1 MSAWRFNRRR
11 GAVKASD
18 LPEEPSTSSTSPAQP
33 VAGSHARAARP
44 RAASP
49 VKEESPSAKTD
60 PKKADSPRE
69 QLLTRRPGQTIV
81 EALKETTHH
90 VSDKLEQHFA
100 GWTPNREMAAQMRQ
114 KQKLE
119 QEPSSSQGWWI
130 LLLKKGLY
138 VDQKGSYAAPAVAL
152 PGALVP
158 KGALQA
164 DEAENQEELLKQME
178 KAGEP
183 GSNYWSRI
191 MRPKS
196 PAIMKSQINDMLH
209 QLHTGEMEELLGEQI
224 EMLRN
229 ACSKNQNLA
238 KWLQNHDRET
248 KESER
253 LHGADG
259 EAPETVDAVEV
270 AKDMGER
277 MVSLI
282 NAAFVERERVRQLLL
297 ADADIVVTEEKKQQL
312 EDRRRIGQEMS
323 NKVRIMKQ
331 EEDRMG
337 AKLGAGGAVFSNDAQ
352 MAIMKQEEDGLGYGG
367 IPEPP
372 QIADLRV
379 KIEKKTRKQQKLKA
393 EQELVQHRLK
403 SLEQALQA
411 VERGEKPD
419 KINAALDQNALE
431 TIEEAKGL
439 ARQSA
444 IAPLLDAM
452 KRSRGLESPEPIQV
466 SADLLAE
473 REELER
479 RMSEVEDEIE
489 AIENLRIDWEGQ
501 RMAVANTV
509 QSIQDEAEK
518 RLSLFSAKRRRSYL
532 GPLQVE
538 PPVVSP
544 MPPFVLEKAPNI
556 KAGLKLRCR
565 ELHEEMK
572 PMLEMLPKYLVLV
585 KNAEQTVNQI
595 CEQREKFINHIRAL
609 KPKFLKDLRSGGAR
623 KMALAERGGMPD
635 AATKLEEEQMMSE
648 VEALWDQ
655 EEVKLIAGH
664 AALQKRAPRPGR
676 NSSGPVSDR
685 NRWAFEDKMQ
695 KLVIDEEQELEEQE
709 AEEDPDEQEEAQPIY
724 VENFLT
730 LQDRPEDESI
740 FLQKAVEAYRTHDEQ
755 VLARF
760 ILEGQEAEEAA
771 QGQMQE
777 DRARGACSRVER
789 EVVFP
794 NASET
799 WLTCRC
805 LNVSICAEELETRQV
820 MRDVRLSQLKERRN
834 SFAAAWNTQSSNV
847 SEASMSMSL
856 SDFGSKESSEPECF
870 GIGWN
875 LGEDESPKRGST
887 VSNRL
892 SVARGSP
899 RDSARVQTMP
909 RLSFGFSTSSRDEG
923 DDRLQVSRP
932 GSAASSRAS
941 SDDSGVVVKM
951 PSSRRGS
958 GAEEKSNTSG
968 QGSLSRKGT
977 LSVTHVS
984 SDRPKKRTGNKGK
997 KRAPPG
1003 DDAARAPGEGDEG
1016 SPRSPKVDELRD
1028 LVKPEEQDDSASD
1041 VDVQGSEQLQNF
1053 FKLDRQ
1059 STRLEAKVRES
1070 SRQLAQI
1077 RFELLGENASPLDL
1091 HRLKSLAGDDRAR
1104 ALAQDGEL
1112 RQKWHEI
1119 LQRLP
1124 EESPDAGPPEQN
1136 QTHPGETRWQTEEDA
1151 FQERGS
1157 RLVEQSLF
1165 VAPHAGLEDLA
1176 QLAECFVALR
1186 LRLPLRDLSTTV
1198 MTKLEDAGAEA
1209 LPSLVRLLRCW
1220 GMGSLYYSSV
1230 FEFCDTHLHAMK
1242 ASEVALYVYEARE
1255 RAEMASIPCQQSA
1268 SSRSR
1273 ASPLDRGTLRGC
1285 RALCTRLHVDGSASF
1300 AFAVALSVRRRW
1312 GATRQLH
1319 ATRRQAEPLAP
1330 ESLLEPAAPWVL
1342 VEAPPGSEQRYY
1354 YWNQETNETRWD
1366 LPEEAVAAAA
1376 GVVEDLQSGAPEAGA
1391 WREAV
1396 SDSGDVY
1403 YYNEVTMETS
1413 WTLPGQ
1419 EDPRSPREE
1428 LDKLDADDVDDA
1440 EDPDDTDDADGA
1452 EDVDDQAVSAH
1463 KLDEIEEA
1471 EVSEPFDK
1479 APKEEVAPMLA
1490 PTAGLATAEPASVA
1504 SSYAE
1509 LKVSELKDL
1518 LKQRGLTVSG
1528 RKDELLARLE
1538 ESEATA
1544 EPPKAAPIAK
1554 AAPKKEPSDDVEE
1567 GRSASAA
1574 GASYAGLKASELRDL
1589 LRSKGLKTV
1598 GKKERFRT
1606 AQNALV
1612 PESLGGE
1619 QRSSAQEELIARLE
1633 ENQVSLDDF
1642 FELEDA
1648 PREATLTSES
1658 GAAAAF
1664 LEKELNLA
1672 SGTEASASLARESL
1686 GFLLE
1691 ELMPCKEFWA
1701 QSAAR
1706 SPEIFQASKEDL
1718 RETLEWLEEFL
1729 WSQEPCL
1736 LGVGLARIVWKIHE
1750 NAFLDIS
1757 IGRLV
1762 RAPREDW
1769 SVGFGRHALAERI
1782 AHRPYLLLQGVDG
1795 LRETLAWLEER
1806 GLDDEVVRLAAAI
1819 V

>member
-1 MSAWRFNRRR
+1 MSGKRFNRRR

-69 QLLTRRPGQTIV
+69 QLLTRRSGQTIV

-119 QEPSSSQGWWI
+119 QER
-130 LLLKKGLY
+130 KEKGLY

-158 KGALQA
+158 KDALQA

-183 GSNYWSRI
+183 GSNYW
-191 MRPKS
+191 S

-248 KESER
+248 KD
-253 LHGADG
+253 LHDG
-259 EAPETVDAVEV
+259 VKSMVEGLEQRVEKTGKKTETTLYGCQ
-270 AKDMGER
+270 DMGER

-331 EEDRMG
+331 EE
-337 AKLGAGGAVFSNDAQ
+337 
-352 MAIMKQEEDGLGYGG
+352 EELGYGG

-419 KINAALDQNALE
+419 KINALDQNALE

-623 KMALAERGGMPD
+623 KMALAD

-664 AALQKRAPRPGR
+664 AALQKRA
-676 NSSGPVSDR
+676 NFFQVIAEELTEEFTKLEEAVQR

-730 LQDRPEDESI
+730 LQEDESI

-771 QGQMQE
+771 QGQMQ
-777 DRARGACSRVER
+777 
-789 EVVFP
+789 
-794 NASET
+794 
-799 WLTCRC
+799 
-805 LNVSICAEELETRQV
+805 EELETRQV

-856 SDFGSKESSEPECF
+856 SDFGSKE
-870 GIGWN
+870 N

-997 KRAPPG
+997 KRGARRASTVAVTRAAVDFTHDDSDPGEEG

-1104 ALAQDGEL
+1104 ALAQESVAEL

-1119 LQRLP
+1119 LQRQP

-1151 FQERGS
+1151 FQETY
-1157 RLVEQSLF
+1157 
-1165 VAPHAGLEDLA
+1165 A
-1176 QLAECFVALR
+1176 
-1186 LRLPLRDLSTTV
+1186 
-1198 MTKLEDAGAEA
+1198 KL
-1209 LPSLVRLLRCW
+1209 
-1220 GMGSLYYSSV
+1220 
-1230 FEFCDTHLHAMK
+1230 
-1242 ASEVALYVYEARE
+1242 
-1255 RAEMASIPCQQSA
+1255 MA
-1268 SSRSR
+1268 
-1273 ASPLDRGTLRGC
+1273 D
-1285 RALCTRLHVDGSASF
+1285 
-1300 AFAVALSVRRRW
+1300 
-1312 GATRQLH
+1312 
-1319 ATRRQAEPLAP
+1319 
-1330 ESLLEPAAPWVL
+1330 
-1342 VEAPPGSEQRYY
+1342 
-1354 YWNQETNETRWD
+1354 
-1366 LPEEAVAAAA
+1366 
-1376 GVVEDLQSGAPEAGA
+1376 
-1391 WREAV
+1391 
-1396 SDSGDVY
+1396 
-1403 YYNEVTMETS
+1403 
-1413 WTLPGQ
+1413 
-1419 EDPRSPREE
+1419 
-1428 LDKLDADDVDDA
+1428 
-1440 EDPDDTDDADGA
+1440 
-1452 EDVDDQAVSAH
+1452 
-1463 KLDEIEEA
+1463 IE
-1471 EVSEPFDK
+1471 
-1479 APKEEVAPMLA
+1479 
-1490 PTAGLATAEPASVA
+1490 SVA
-1504 SSYAE
+1504 
-1509 LKVSELKDL
+1509 
-1518 LKQRGLTVSG
+1518 
-1528 RKDELLARLE
+1528 
-1538 ESEATA
+1538 
-1544 EPPKAAPIAK
+1544 
-1554 AAPKKEPSDDVEE
+1554 
-1567 GRSASAA
+1567 
-1574 GASYAGLKASELRDL
+1574 
-1589 LRSKGLKTV
+1589 
-1598 GKKERFRT
+1598 
-1606 AQNALV
+1606 
-1612 PESLGGE
+1612 
-1619 QRSSAQEELIARLE
+1619 
-1633 ENQVSLDDF
+1633 
-1642 FELEDA
+1642 
-1648 PREATLTSES
+1648 
-1658 GAAAAF
+1658 
-1664 LEKELNLA
+1664 
-1672 SGTEASASLARESL
+1672 
-1686 GFLLE
+1686 
-1691 ELMPCKEFWA
+1691 
-1701 QSAAR
+1701 
-1706 SPEIFQASKEDL
+1706 
-1718 RETLEWLEEFL
+1718 
-1729 WSQEPCL
+1729 
-1736 LGVGLARIVWKIHE
+1736 
-1750 NAFLDIS
+1750 
-1757 IGRLV
+1757 
-1762 RAPREDW
+1762 
-1769 SVGFGRHALAERI
+1769 
-1782 AHRPYLLLQGVDG
+1782 
-1795 LRETLAWLEER
+1795 
-1806 GLDDEVVRLAAAI
+1806 LDDEIALP
-1819 V
+1819 